1 MMNLLLDSF
10 AETSNGGSHGDGAG
24 SVQSV
29 GAAGFHLV
37 ATTAPP
43 NTDSLTL
50 DRIFTA
56 KVAEILR
63 VLRDFLLLND
73 LTEGGPV
80 TRTVFPGDTCVFE
93 SSKEETNSVSSQ
105 SEGGER
111 REAGQKMRRG
121 RNPKS
126 RNEHCAIACSIKKMH
141 KCVNKTRVRSI
152 WTL

>member
-73 LTEGGPV
+73 LTEGSPV

-111 REAGQKMRRG
+111 GEAGQKMRRG

-126 RNEHCAIACSIKKMH
+126 RNEHCAIACSIEKMH

>member
-1 MMNLLLDSF
+1 MNLLLDSF

-73 LTEGGPV
+73 LMEGGPV
-80 TRTVFPGDTCVFE
+80 TRTVFPGDTC
-93 SSKEETNSVSSQ
+93 SKEETNSVSSQ

-111 REAGQKMRRG
+111 VRG
-121 RNPKS
+121 RSKNEERKKS
-126 RNEHCAIACSIKKMH
+126 KVAE
-141 KCVNKTRVRSI
+141 
-152 WTL
+152 

>member
-1 MMNLLLDSF
+1 MNLLLDSF

-43 NTDSLTL
+43 TTDSLTL

-80 TRTVFPGDTCVFE
+80 TRTVFPGDTCVLE
-93 SSKEETNSVSSQ
+93 SSKEKTNSVSSQ

-111 REAGQKMRRG
+111 MRGRSKMRRG

-126 RNEHCAIACSIKKMH
+126 RNKHCASACSIQKMY
-141 KCVNKTRVRSI
+141 KCVKRTCVRSI